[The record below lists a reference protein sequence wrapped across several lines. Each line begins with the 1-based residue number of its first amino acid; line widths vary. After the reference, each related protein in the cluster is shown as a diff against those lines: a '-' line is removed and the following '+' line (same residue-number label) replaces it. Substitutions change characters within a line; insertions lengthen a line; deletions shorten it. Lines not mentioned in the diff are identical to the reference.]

1 MLRRTLLLLSTQPVR
16 SWMSSAF
23 SNDGLVAALVRDGA
37 IELPET
43 AAALRRVD
51 RKNFARAVGDPS
63 ALEDAEVYRDAPLP
77 IGPRATIS
85 APHMHA
91 RCLDLNLT
99 AAFALLGD
107 GVDARGVDRTASLVA
122 LAR

>member
-23 SNDGLVAALVRDGA
+23 TNEGLVAALVRDGA

-51 RKNFARAVGDPS
+51 R
-63 ALEDAEVYRDAPLP
+63 
-77 IGPRATIS
+77 
-85 APHMHA
+85 
-91 RCLDLNLT
+91 
-99 AAFALLGD
+99 
-107 GVDARGVDRTASLVA
+107 
-122 LAR
+122 